1 MSVARTELHEV
12 QVNDG
17 DESLASRGLTIRS
30 KLLLFTTGIG
40 FLILAALAIT
50 AFFLSAVALRKA
62 RLDGFQSLRT
72 SLSQAINT
80 YFADQRRDI
89 TAQAEL
95 QTIRYAVTE
104 LSSGYEHLIEDL
116 DAAGFKVDPAFLSQV
131 RQSLRDA
138 YEQGPMADLR
148 KLGEHVGTFDEFSDL
163 SPAAAILQYVYILKN
178 PSSPGSKFQQ
188 NSVSDISKNENLPA
202 DFRSAFSKTMFARA
216 MDRYHGLFET
226 VVRRNSYF
234 DLMLIDDLG
243 NVVYTFEKGWD
254 FGTNVFKGWRERSP
268 LEKVFLG
275 AWYGSSTSGDHASG
289 EEIVI
294 TDFERYAGASGAPM
308 LFLSCPINNRLGG
321 RLGVVVHKIASTT
334 FTDMVTF
341 QGRWSAV
348 GLGETGEAY
357 IVGPDL
363 RLRTESRFVKEMPE
377 KMKSLSFEPDG
388 SPGPLTSIL
397 GAPLHNTAVE
407 NIYSN
412 QTLSNEGEVTFFDD
426 IGRESLG
433 VYKQLGTPG
442 LDWGLV
448 ITISTDEAFSPAVHL
463 TRLIAFGGFI
473 ILIVAILA
481 ALAFGHLLSGPIV
494 QLVNTAERIGSGDLS
509 ARAPI
514 SSRDEIGFLAERFNY
529 MIDQVEERNRQVHK
543 ILQTVNEGLFLMG
556 PDFIIQPGYSK
567 ITEEIFQRKIDGISF
582 LDLLRPAP
590 ESGLQPI
597 VSDETLLATQH
608 YLELLLNPRIKEQ
621 LIQQTNPLSEIEYKI
636 LRAKGVYRS
645 KFLEFRFNR
654 VVEGGKTTQI
664 MVTTLDLTS
673 RIALAKQIRE
683 NETKAKSQIEMLFG
697 IMHLDPPILAEFL
710 NHAKSEIIRMLSLLE
725 AEQYGSHADES
736 SKERSERYLRLLQ
749 KISRA
754 IHLIKG
760 NAAMLRLSYFEDLAN
775 ELEEKIAAV
784 RGNASLAGEQFLPI
798 TTGLASLLDQIEM
811 THDLIGRLLSMQK
824 VFGKSPGDGA
834 QTDFTP
840 LVQLAEEIAE
850 RNGKQV
856 RVDLQIKD
864 GLARLPNPLRE
875 PVQMMMTQ
883 LVRNAVLHGIEPPS
897 ERLAQRKHPVGEI
910 QIRAHRLTENHGKII
925 LTVRDDGRGLNYD
938 LLRRR
943 AVQLGYASLK
953 TIDTWTP
960 QQLID
965 LLFETGFTTMDR
977 PTTDGGRGVGLDAV
991 RDLTA
996 KMGGLMNVLS
1006 KEGQFCEFRLEIPSA

>member
-12 QVNDG
+12 QVNDS

-72 SLSQAINT
+72 SLAQAINT

-148 KLGEHVGTFDEFSDL
+148 KLGEHVGSFDEFSDL
-163 SPAAAILQYVYILKN
+163 SPVAAILQYVYILKN
-178 PSSPGSKFQQ
+178 PSSPGSKFQE

-226 VVRRNSYF
+226 VVRRNSYY

-294 TDFERYAGASGAPM
+294 TDLERYAGASGAPM

-321 RLGVVVHKIASTT
+321 RLGVVVHKIASST

-407 NIYSN
+407 NIYSD

-597 VSDETLLATQH
+597 VSDETLLATKH

-621 LIQQTNPLSEIEYKI
+621 LIQQTNPLSEIEYQI
-636 LRAKGVYRS
+636 LKAKGTYRS

-673 RIALAKQIRE
+673 RIALAKQIKE

-710 NHAKSEIIRMLSLLE
+710 NHAKSEIVRMLSLLE
-725 AEQYGSHADES
+725 AEQYGSHVDES
-736 SKERSERYLRLLQ
+736 GKERSERYLRLLQ

-775 ELEEKIAAV
+775 ELEEKIATV
-784 RGNASLAGEQFLPI
+784 RSNASLAGEQFLPI

-824 VFGKSPGDGA
+824 VFGKSPSDGS

-925 LTVRDDGRGLNYD
+925 LTVRDDGRGLHYD

>member
-1 MSVARTELHEV
+1 
-12 QVNDG
+12 
-17 DESLASRGLTIRS
+17 
-30 KLLLFTTGIG
+30 
-40 FLILAALAIT
+40 
-50 AFFLSAVALRKA
+50 
-62 RLDGFQSLRT
+62 
-72 SLSQAINT
+72 
-80 YFADQRRDI
+80 
-89 TAQAEL
+89 
-95 QTIRYAVTE
+95 
-104 LSSGYEHLIEDL
+104 
-116 DAAGFKVDPAFLSQV
+116 
-131 RQSLRDA
+131 
-138 YEQGPMADLR
+138 
-148 KLGEHVGTFDEFSDL
+148 
-163 SPAAAILQYVYILKN
+163 
-178 PSSPGSKFQQ
+178 
-188 NSVSDISKNENLPA
+188 
-202 DFRSAFSKTMFARA
+202 
-216 MDRYHGLFET
+216 
-226 VVRRNSYF
+226 
-234 DLMLIDDLG
+234 
-243 NVVYTFEKGWD
+243 
-254 FGTNVFKGWRERSP
+254 
-268 LEKVFLG
+268 
-275 AWYGSSTSGDHASG
+275 
-289 EEIVI
+289 
-294 TDFERYAGASGAPM
+294 
-308 LFLSCPINNRLGG
+308 
-321 RLGVVVHKIASTT
+321 
-334 FTDMVTF
+334 
-341 QGRWSAV
+341 
-348 GLGETGEAY
+348 TGEAY

-397 GAPLHNTAVE
+397 GAALHNTAVE
-407 NIYSN
+407 NIYSD
-412 QTLSNEGEVTFFDD
+412 QMLSNEGEVTFFDD

-567 ITEEIFQRKIDGISF
+567 VTEEIFQRKIDGISF

-621 LIQQTNPLSEIEYKI
+621 LIQQTNPLSEMEYQI
-636 LRAKGVYRS
+636 LRAKGTYRS

-673 RIALAKQIRE
+673 RIALTKQIKE

-725 AEQYGSHADES
+725 AEQYGSHVDES

-775 ELEEKIAAV
+775 ELEEKIATV

-834 QTDFTP
+834 QTDFAP
-840 LVQLAEEIAE
+840 LVQLAEEVAE

-856 RVDLQIKD
+856 RVDLQIRD

-897 ERLAQRKHPVGEI
+897 DRLAQRKHPVGEI

-953 TIDTWTP
+953 TIDTWTA